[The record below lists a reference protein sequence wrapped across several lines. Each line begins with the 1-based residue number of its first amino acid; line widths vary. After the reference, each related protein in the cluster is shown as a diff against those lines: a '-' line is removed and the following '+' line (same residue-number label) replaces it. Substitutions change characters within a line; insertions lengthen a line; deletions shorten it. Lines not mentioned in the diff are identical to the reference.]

1 MNYKLK
7 AAIASYGRSFLAAA
21 LAAFMATGGDIWA
34 LDADALRALISA
46 GIAAVVP
53 VALRALNDKD
63 PAFGKGA
70 K

>member
-1 MNYKLK
+1 MTNIQK
-7 AAIASYGRSFLAAA
+7 AVLASYGRSFLAAV
-21 LAAFMATGGDIWA
+21 LAAFLAMGGDVWA
-34 LDADALRALISA
+34 LDADTLRALISA
-46 GIAAVVP
+46 GVAAVIP

>member
-1 MNYKLK
+1 MNHKLK

-34 LDADALRALISA
+34 LDADTLRALISA
-46 GIAAVVP
+46 GVAAVVP